1 MSASPDE
8 EKAAPIDLLE
18 LAEISGGDRSIEQQM
33 LAVFRQA
40 NDADVAALKTAL
52 ANRDLAAVTRCS
64 HRIKGA
70 GRMVGARA
78 LAGICEKIEQ
88 AGPAGD
94 WDAIA
99 AQGEALDRE
108 LDRIYASLGMLESL

>member
-1 MSASPDE
+1 MKVPGKIRRDHQPQE
-8 EKAAPIDLLE
+8 
-18 LAEISGGDRSIEQQM
+18 
-33 LAVFRQA
+33 
-40 NDADVAALKTAL
+40 
-52 ANRDLAAVTRCS
+52 DLAAVTRLS

-78 LAGICEKIEQ
+78 LAGICEKIGQ
-88 AGPAGD
+88 AGHAGD

-108 LDRIYASLGMLESL
+108 LDRVYACLGTL